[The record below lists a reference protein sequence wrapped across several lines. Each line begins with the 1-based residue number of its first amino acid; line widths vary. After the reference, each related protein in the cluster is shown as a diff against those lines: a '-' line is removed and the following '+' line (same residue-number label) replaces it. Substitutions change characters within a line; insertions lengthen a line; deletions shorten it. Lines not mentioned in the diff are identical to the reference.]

1 MSLKMSNVSHN
12 QDNEDFD
19 RMVIADIPVH
29 AKAQLLAR
37 LLQHDPTYNA
47 RPGRELPTF
56 RSATWTWS
64 EGGQITTL
72 QAQFQVVTS
81 QQQQAWQNS
90 MGGATTA
97 AAILY
102 DQLGDIYRDE
112 NEKISSENQE
122 RRMKMVGQYLKSARD
137 HCLKQQPTGN
147 PWHLL
152 EIGNN
157 LVQQMRHAAEDEANR
172 VNGQADEEKVESI
185 ALKTAV
191 DQIHHQQQSRNTHII
206 FKTEEQQPIVTTQKF
221 VQHTNPKEQKQIDKT
236 VRSFAY
242 SRAKA
247 EAKLVNEGKTMVVTN
262 FEKLATIEYK
272 TSITILSQND
282 KIKKQK
288 QKNDEWYKKADQR
301 NAEGRNEQRKEV
313 EAVGAEQARADKKT
327 RETLDRLPTTLNRI
341 QTENVYASLTNGRDR
356 PRQLA
361 PIKKQLELHKAKL
374 AKNTEKI
381 QQLKTEAKT
390 NKWWVTPTGF
400 TLFMELYQ
408 LIDDVAET
416 EEMYE
421 YVMKCLNAMVKKE
434 TIKSKDGQVVL
445 GYKMVISP
453 IQDYAYKG
461 QLELMAKSRSQF
473 WQKTAT
479 TLIGKINSLP
489 QGF

>member
-1 MSLKMSNVSHN
+1 MSNVSHN

-288 QKNDEWYKKADQR
+288 QKMMNGTR
-301 NAEGRNEQRKEV
+301 RPINAMRKE
-313 EAVGAEQARADKKT
+313 
-327 RETLDRLPTTLNRI
+327 ETN
-341 QTENVYASLTNGRDR
+341 NGRKWKQLELNKQELTR
-356 PRQLA
+356 RQEKHLIDSQQLSTVSKPKTSTRA
-361 PIKKQLELHKAKL
+361 SQMAGIDPANWPQSKQLELHKAKL

-390 NKWWVTPTGF
+390 NKWWVTLPVLPLHGVVPTH
-400 TLFMELYQ
+400 
-408 LIDDVAET
+408 
-416 EEMYE
+416 
-421 YVMKCLNAMVKKE
+421 
-434 TIKSKDGQVVL
+434 
-445 GYKMVISP
+445 
-453 IQDYAYKG
+453 
-461 QLELMAKSRSQF
+461 R
-473 WQKTAT
+473 
-479 TLIGKINSLP
+479 
-489 QGF
+489 